1 MVIWKVVKCV
11 VVFMVIGV
19 VVLFRDFD
27 FSDAHDI
34 NFLLG
39 KMGDYSLRFG

>member
-1 MVIWKVVKCV
+1 MVISEVVKCV
-11 VVFMVIGV
+11 VVFMVVVV

-39 KMGDYSLRFG
+39 KMGDYCLWFG